1 MTKVLKEGKYV
12 APGICVYDDVIQDPQ
27 RYIDFALSQDK
38 WRDAMVFNENLDTQS
53 IKESFRNNKVLDL
66 NIGLSEPVESFELG
80 SLIFSYMKKYAEK
93 NEFSFGGMEP
103 LGMLHYK
110 AGEGFYNPHVDH
122 HDSSPRVA
130 AALLYLNDVEE
141 GGETHFV
148 NFGIEV
154 KPKAG
159 TLVLFPGNYPYLHG
173 AKTPISGDKFVVVTW
188 FSPAQ
193 IGA

>member
-1 MTKVLKEGKYV
+1 MNKELKTGTYV
-12 APGICVYDDVIQDPQ
+12 APGICVYEDVLPDPQ
-27 RYIDFALSQDK
+27 RFIDFALTQDG
-38 WRDAMVFNENLDTQS
+38 WRDAEVFNLDSATESLKNS
-53 IKESFRNNKVLDL
+53 IRNNKLLNL
-66 NIGLSEPVESFELG
+66 NIGLAEPIEWFELG
-80 SLIFSYMKKYAEK
+80 RLIFSYIDGYAKE
-93 NEFSFGGMEP
+93 NEFAFGGMET

-110 AGEGFYNPHVDH
+110 AGEGFYKPHVDH
-122 HDSSPRVA
+122 HDASPRVA

-148 NFGIEV
+148 NFDISV

-188 FSPAQ
+188 FSPSQ

>member
-1 MTKVLKEGKYV
+1 MSNILKEGKFV
-12 APGICVYDDVIQDPQ
+12 APGICVYENVLDNPQKFIDLALKQDG
-27 RYIDFALSQDK
+27 
-38 WRDAMVFNENLDTQS
+38 WRDATVYDDHGVNTEKINV
-53 IKESFRNNKVLDL
+53 RNNRVLSL
-66 NIGLSEPVESFELG
+66 EIGFGKPIEWFELG
-80 SLIFSYMKKYAEK
+80 SLIYSYIDEYAKE
-93 NEFSFGGMEP
+93 NEFAFGGMEP

-110 AGEGFYNPHVDH
+110 SGEGFYNPHVDH
-122 HDSSPRVA
+122 HDAYPRVA

-148 NFGIEV
+148 NFDISV

-188 FSPAQ
+188 FTPSQ

>member
-1 MTKVLKEGKYV
+1 MTKELKTGTYV
-12 APGICVYDDVIQDPQ
+12 APGICVYEDVLPDPQ
-27 RYIDFALSQDK
+27 RFIDFALKQDG
-38 WRDAMVFNENLDTQS
+38 WREALVFDGEGETRS
-53 IKESFRNNKVLDL
+53 IKNNVRNNKILDL
-66 NIGLSEPVESFELG
+66 DVGFRFPIEWFELG
-80 SLIFSYMKKYAEK
+80 STIFSYIESYAIE

-103 LGMLHYK
+103 MGMLHYK
-110 AGEGFYNPHVDH
+110 AGEGFYNPHIDN
-122 HDSSPRVA
+122 HDASPRVA

-148 NFGIEV
+148 NFGISV

-173 AKTPISGDKFVVVTW
+173 AKTPISGDKFAVVTW
-188 FSPAQ
+188 FSPSQ

>member
-1 MTKVLKEGKYV
+1 MSNILKEGKYV
-12 APGICVYDDVIQDPQ
+12 APGICVYEDVLSDPQ
-27 RYIDFALSQDK
+27 RFIDFALKQNG
-38 WRDAMVFNENLDTQS
+38 WRDAEVFSTSSSDTS
-53 IKESFRNNKVLDL
+53 VKNNFRNNRVLDL
-66 NIGLSEPVESFELG
+66 NLGLSEPIQWFEIG
-80 SLIFSYMKKYAEK
+80 SLIFSYINKYAKE
-93 NEFSFGGMEP
+93 NEFAFGGMEP

-110 AGEGFYNPHVDH
+110 SGEGFYKPHVDH
-122 HDSSPRVA
+122 HDASPRVA

-148 NFGIEV
+148 NFDISV

-188 FSPAQ
+188 FPPSQ
-193 IGA
+193 TGA